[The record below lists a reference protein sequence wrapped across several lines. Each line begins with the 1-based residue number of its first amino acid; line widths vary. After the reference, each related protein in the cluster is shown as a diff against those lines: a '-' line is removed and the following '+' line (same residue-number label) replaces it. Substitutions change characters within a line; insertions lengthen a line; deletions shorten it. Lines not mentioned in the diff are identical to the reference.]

1 MKFEKILNHTFSWVI
16 KIDNY
21 NGRSVGCNVVKSGL
35 AWVSGL
41 PKGLGEGRGDVKR
54 GRGKGR
60 RERAPVKASVSG
72 VPLLSLPPFFA
83 FLLPLFP
90 QKRLI
95 LRLNLDIILTLYS
108 LKVNSMLFHPSELNW
123 DVCWNHYTTQPVF
136 VTFSLFGEIV
146 GPPEFWKGKDTHL
159 RITHDDNFTVNDN
172 RPFYRYGGHIELIRF
187 KEYYRM
193 PRGHEHILFVFS
205 SALQDIFS

>member
-41 PKGLGEGRGDVKR
+41 PKGLGERRGDVKR
-54 GRGKGR
+54 GRGEGR

-72 VPLLSLPPFFA
+72 VPLLSLPSFFA

-95 LRLNLDIILTLYS
+95 LRLNLDIRPSDWRSIVCYFTHLNLTETC
-108 LKVNSMLFHPSELNW
+108 VEI
-123 DVCWNHYTTQPVF
+123 TTQHN
-136 VTFSLFGEIV
+136 LFLLPFHCLAKSSDHQGSGRE
-146 GPPEFWKGKDTHL
+146 KTH
-159 RITHDDNFTVNDN
+159 I
-172 RPFYRYGGHIELIRF
+172 
-187 KEYYRM
+187 
-193 PRGHEHILFVFS
+193 
-205 SALQDIFS
+205 